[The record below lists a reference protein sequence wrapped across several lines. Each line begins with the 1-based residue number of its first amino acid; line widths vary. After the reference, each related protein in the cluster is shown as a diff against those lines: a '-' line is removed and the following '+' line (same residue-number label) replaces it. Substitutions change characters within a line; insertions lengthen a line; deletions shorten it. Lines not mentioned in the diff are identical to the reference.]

1 MSEREIRNIAD
12 AVRIIDELV
21 TNEMERLDYTNSD
34 YTIEDLQ
41 KNEDLQK
48 AWNIVKNRAL

>member
-1 MSEREIRNIAD
+1 MPEREINSIAD
-12 AVRIIDELV
+12 AVNIIDDLV

-41 KNEDLQK
+41 RNEDLQK
-48 AWNIVKNRAL
+48 AWNIIKNRVQ

>member
-1 MSEREIRNIAD
+1 VSEREIRNIAD